1 MDRPTDTREHI
12 LETAEALILGK
23 GFSAVGL
30 GPILNA
36 AGVPKGSFYHWFPSK
51 EAFGVA
57 LLERYFATYLD
68 KLDEQFSSPA
78 GTGRARVLAYFAEW
92 MDRHRDGGGCAQ
104 QCLAVKL
111 AAEVADLSE
120 PMRQALE
127 VGTRRVTARIAAA
140 LDGARLDGSLP
151 GGLDPAALA
160 VTLYTLWIGASV
172 LAKAQRSAQPFEA
185 AWAHTL
191 HILGAD
197 AI

>member
-30 GPILNA
+30 GPILSA

-51 EAFGVA
+51 EGFGVA
-57 LLERYFATYLD
+57 LLERYFAGYLD
-68 KLDEQFSSPA
+68 KLDAQFSTHA
-78 GTGRARVLAYFAEW
+78 ATGRARVLAYFAEW
-92 MDRHRDGGGCAQ
+92 MDRHRDGGCAQ

-127 VGTRRVTARIAAA
+127 VGTRRITARIAAA
-140 LDGARLDGSLP
+140 LESARLDGSLP
-151 GGLDPAALA
+151 AGLDPAALA

-191 HILGAD
+191 HLLGAD
-197 AI
+197 AH

>member
-1 MDRPTDTREHI
+1 MNRTTDTREHI
-12 LETAEALILGK
+12 LQTAESLILGK
-23 GFSAVGL
+23 GFAAVGL
-30 GPILNA
+30 GPILSA

-57 LLERYFATYLD
+57 LLERYFERYLES
-68 KLDEQFSSPA
+68 LDERFGSAA
-78 GTGRARVLAYFAEW
+78 GTGRARVLGYFADW
-92 MDRHRDGGGCAQ
+92 MDRQRDGGCAQ

-127 VGTRRVTARIAAA
+127 VGTRRITARIAGALQAA
-140 LDGARLDGSLP
+140 SQDGSLP
-151 GGLDPAALA
+151 AGADPASLA

-172 LAKAQRSAQPFEA
+172 LTKAQRDATPFEA

-191 HILGAD
+191 HLLGAD
-197 AI
+197 LH

>member
-30 GPILNA
+30 GPILTA

-57 LLERYFATYLD
+57 LLERYFTTYLD
-68 KLDEQFSSPA
+68 KLDVQFASDA
-78 GTGRARVLAYFAEW
+78 GTGRAHVLAYFAEW
-92 MDRHRDGGGCAQ
+92 MDRHRGGGCAQ

-120 PMRQALE
+120 PMRHELE
-127 VGTRRVTARIAAA
+127 VGTRRITARIATA
-140 LDGARLDGSLP
+140 LEGAQRDGSLS
-151 GGLDPAALA
+151 GGPDPAHLA

-172 LAKAQRSAQPFEA
+172 LAKAQHSAQPFEA